1 MPVYKFTDGRKGWYF
16 QFYFEGKKIK
26 KERWNKQRMETKAE
40 ALRCE
45 HECLQQLNEE
55 KNKKLGKITLYELYD
70 DFVNASKTNL
80 KESTKVGS
88 YEKFKRNYLIL
99 IKDKEIKKLTPDDF
113 LDWKN
118 KVGATENTTV
128 YKNRMLQTMKSCL
141 SYGQL
146 MYDLPGKLQYALL
159 EPFKENRIIERP
171 LPKYIIEADFKAL
184 MEQLE
189 KSTEVT
195 SDTLYYYT
203 IFNVIYYTGLR
214 IGELAALTINDYNN
228 GIISINK
235 DYVRVGSKDI
245 IQPPKNSNSI
255 RDVYLDQETI
265 DLLNN
270 YIKIFKPVNY
280 IFNKNDKFVSQQRLR
295 DILHRL
301 GKTTG
306 LDQKYELK
314 LHNLRHSHS
323 SNLRKLGFDEYAISK
338 RLGNTPEV
346 SASTYIHSE
355 EAEQVEIAKK
365 IRP

>member
-70 DFVNASKTNL
+70 DFVNASKSNL
-80 KESTKVGS
+80 KESTKVTA

-99 IKDKEIKKLTPDDF
+99 IKDKEIKKLTPNDF

-118 KVGATENTTV
+118 KVGDNDNTTN
-128 YKNRMLQTMKSCL
+128 YKNRILRIMKACL

-171 LPKYIIEADFKAL
+171 LPKYIVEDDFKLL
-184 MEQLE
+184 MNQLE
-189 KSTEVT
+189 KDFELTA
-195 SDTLYYYT
+195 DAFYYYT
-203 IFNVIYYTGLR
+203 ILNLIYYTGLR
-214 IGELAALTINDYNN
+214 IGEAIALTVDDFKDNILR
-228 GIISINK
+228 INK
-235 DYVRVGSKDI
+235 DYIRVASKDI
-245 IQPPKNSNSI
+245 IQPPKNTNSI
-255 RDVYLDQETI
+255 RDVYLDENTA
-265 DLLNN
+265 DLLKR
-270 YIKIFKPVNY
+270 YIELFKPKY
-280 IFNKNDKFVSQQRLR
+280 YLFNKNDKFLSAQRLR

-301 GKTTG
+301 GRSTG
-306 LDQKYELK
+306 LDKKYELK
-314 LHNLRHSHS
+314 IHNLRHSHS

-355 EAEQVEIAKK
+355 DIEQVEIAKK